1 MRRAGLTIAAAV
13 LAGLGWWL
21 AGRMVAMTGFGG
33 LEWLAAAA
41 GAFAALAFA
50 EWAQAR
56 IPSP

>member
-1 MRRAGLTIAAAV
+1 MI
-13 LAGLGWWL
+13 
-21 AGRMVAMTGFGG
+21 GFGG